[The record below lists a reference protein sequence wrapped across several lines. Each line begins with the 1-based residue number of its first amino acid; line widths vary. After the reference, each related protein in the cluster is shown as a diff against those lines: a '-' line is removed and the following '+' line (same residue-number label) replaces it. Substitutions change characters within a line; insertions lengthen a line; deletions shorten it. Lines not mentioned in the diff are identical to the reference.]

1 MLPALLVTLYFTA
14 GLIIG
19 AVVLRFYF
27 DRESAEYQAFKAQP
41 IFLLL
46 GFILLMFVWPYA
58 IYRGLRD
65 YRR

>member
-19 AVVLRFYF
+19 AMVLRFYF

-46 GFILLMFVWPYA
+46 GLILLMFV
-58 IYRGLRD
+58 
-65 YRR
+65 